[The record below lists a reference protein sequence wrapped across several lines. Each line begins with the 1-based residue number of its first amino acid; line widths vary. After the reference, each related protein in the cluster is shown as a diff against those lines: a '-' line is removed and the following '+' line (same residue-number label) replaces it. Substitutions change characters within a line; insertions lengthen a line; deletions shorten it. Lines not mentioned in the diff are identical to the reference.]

1 MNKTNRS
8 MLFLFVN
15 KKKKTEIILEMIGD
29 VIYKNHIYF
38 LKHPG
43 HLLNF
48 WTLRVATGVDLQ
60 IFLRMGCIKE
70 SHS

>member
-1 MNKTNRS
+1 MW
-8 MLFLFVN
+8 
-15 KKKKTEIILEMIGD
+15 EMIGD

-70 SHS
+70 SYSWFMPEWIKRANAQNINAK